1 MTSNVK
7 ILYKEVICNGDRSLF
22 SYLKD
27 FLALMLQN
35 PVEKSGVMM
44 LFKINRIIF
53 LQIHS
58 SQFIVLAN
66 NRLWFLGGTLHFILS
81 KICFVKIKRKYPEYI
96 LRDVLLREIIIA
108 SI

>member
-35 PVEKSGVMM
+35 PVEKSVVMM

-66 NRLWFLGGTLHFILS
+66 NRLCFLGCPQGYVLGVGD
-81 KICFVKIKRKYPEYI
+81 VKNH
-96 LRDVLLREIIIA
+96 
-108 SI
+108 

>member
-66 NRLWFLGGTLHFILS
+66 NRLWFLGCPKRYVCGVDIVLVSLRILQRYLS
-81 KICFVKIKRKYPEYI
+81 LFFFY
-96 LRDVLLREIIIA
+96 A
-108 SI
+108 

>member
-66 NRLWFLGGTLHFILS
+66 IGYGFCDILPFIHHNQT
-81 KICFVKIKRKYPEYI
+81 FFIK
-96 LRDVLLREIIIA
+96 
-108 SI
+108 

>member
-1 MTSNVK
+1 MAFFITSNVK

-66 NRLWFLGGTLHFILS
+66 NRLCFLGCPQGYVSGVDVISVITVIL
-81 KICFVKIKRKYPEYI
+81 
-96 LRDVLLREIIIA
+96 L
-108 SI
+108 